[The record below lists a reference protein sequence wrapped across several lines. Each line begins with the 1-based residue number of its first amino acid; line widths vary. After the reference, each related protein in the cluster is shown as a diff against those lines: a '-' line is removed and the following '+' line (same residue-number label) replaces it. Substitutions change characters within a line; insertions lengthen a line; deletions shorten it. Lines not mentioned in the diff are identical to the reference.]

1 MAETCLFDRPTLYVG
16 EHLHGLYALP
26 SLVDANVMTIEGKN
40 DGVLLLEGPRTMSR
54 EYEGRDD
61 FVSSSELED
70 LISLSESGSNGDP
83 YPIIL
88 LGKSTC
94 ICADR

>member
-1 MAETCLFDRPTLYVG
+1 MFLFDRPTLYVG

-88 LGKSTC
+88 LGKSSC